1 MSWEEGAA
9 NGGSPVIDYKMTFGE
24 DTGSYNQEIA
34 GITDTSFTVI
44 GLTAGTIYKFKVY
57 ARNEYGLG
65 DYSIETLVLAA

>member
-1 MSWEEGAA
+1 LSWEEGAA

-44 GLTAGTIYKFKVY
+44 GLTAGTIYKFKV
-57 ARNEYGLG
+57 
-65 DYSIETLVLAA
+65 